1 MSKINVGVIGVG
13 QMGTYHAQIYQK
25 LPQVELCALCEFNDS
40 RRKELETGFPGITLY
55 KDYKEL
61 LKDTAIEA
69 LSIVLPDNLHRE
81 AVELAVQAGKHILL
95 ENRWQRSWRMGK
107 PYMKLQRI
115 MIKYLQ
121 QASCFASIRALP

>member
-1 MSKINVGVIGVG
+1 M
-13 QMGTYHAQIYQK
+13 
-25 LPQVELCALCEFNDS
+25 CEFNDS
-40 RRKELETGFPGITLY
+40 RRKELETEFPGITLY

-95 ENRWQRSWRMGK
+95 EKPLAKELEDGES

>member
-40 RRKELETGFPGITLY
+40 RRKELETEFPGITLY

-95 ENRWQRSWRMGK
+95 EKPLAKELEDGK
-107 PYMKLQRI
+107 
-115 MIKYLQ
+115 
-121 QASCFASIRALP
+121 ALYEITKD